1 VTGAPIRGA
10 GQYYGEHIDNLPGE
24 PTVGGEELMG
34 MSRDGLLKRLTY
46 LTTTYVAHPGAM
58 SLSPDGRYIAYW
70 LTIEAGPY
78 PGERLAVAD
87 LLTGNVRNYCIAGYP
102 DRSFGKSFPP
112 VWSPDGKSLAVTFPV
127 RMQDSNMF
135 DTNVLV
141 LDLEREV
148 AAQVAESAA
157 VSGWMLPAP

>member
-1 VTGAPIRGA
+1 
-10 GQYYGEHIDNLPGE
+10 
-24 PTVGGEELMG
+24 

-46 LTTTYVAHPGAM
+46 LTNTYVAHPGAM

-70 LTIEAGPY
+70 LTIEASPY

-87 LLTGNVRNYCIAGYP
+87 LLTGNVTNYCIAGYP
-102 DRSFGKSFPP
+102 GRSFGESFPP
-112 VWSPDGKSLAVTFPV
+112 VWSPDGKGLAVTYPV
-127 RMQDSNMF
+127 KKPEGRF
-135 DTNVLV
+135 FGTNVLV

-148 AAQVAESAA
+148 AAQVAELAA